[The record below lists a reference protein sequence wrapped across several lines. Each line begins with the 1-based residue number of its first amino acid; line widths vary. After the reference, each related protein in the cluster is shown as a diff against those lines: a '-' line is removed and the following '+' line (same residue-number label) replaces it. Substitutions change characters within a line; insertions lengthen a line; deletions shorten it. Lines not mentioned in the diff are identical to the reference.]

1 MDASIRGSRGFFAD
15 IDRDLLAGIRAW
27 RLWTMLGWNDIRQR
41 YRRSVLG
48 PFWITISMAVF
59 ITLLGEIYSHIFK
72 IELKTYLPYLSL
84 GYIIWGFVATTTSES
99 FVSFQESE
107 RVIRQIRLP
116 YSIYVF
122 RVVWRN
128 FIVFLHTIVIFVPVA
143 VIFDVRPGFTG
154 LLALPGLALVYI
166 NQAWLTLSLGIIC
179 TRYRDVQQI
188 VSTGDSNHA
197 VCNAHHVA
205 GQRTRSRGHRR
216 SPQPAVP
223 YDRVGPRSDAR
234 QCSVGAVLARRDRL
248 RNRRVDGRNAASA
261 SRIAAAGFLALTRRN
276 LHRGCN
282 CAPERIDPDSD
293 L

>member
-1 MDASIRGSRGFFAD
+1 MSTTEFTSLDASLRGSRGFVPD
-15 IDRDLLAGIRAW
+15 IDRDLLAGVRAW
-27 RLWTMLGWNDIRQR
+27 PLWTMLGWNDIRQR

-84 GYIIWGFVATTTSES
+84 GYIIWGFIATTTAES
-99 FVSFQESE
+99 SISFQESE

-128 FIVFLHTIVIFVPVA
+128 FIVFLHTIFVPVA

-188 VSTGDSNHA
+188 VSTGIQIMLFATPIMWPVSA
-197 VCNAHHVA
+197 L
-205 GQRTRSRGHRR
+205 G
-216 SPQPAVP
+216 PAVMIAYVNP
-223 YDRVGPRSDAR
+223 LYHMIELVRAPMLGNVPSMLSWLVVIACAIIGW
-234 QCSVGAVLARRDRL
+234 AVAILLLRR
-248 RNRRVDGRNAASA
+248 A
-261 SRIAAAGFLALTRRN
+261 SRRLVFWL
-276 LHRGCN
+276 
-282 CAPERIDPDSD
+282 
-293 L
+293 